1 MSKIKQAAIA
11 GFTLVELVI
20 VVLILGILAAIALP
34 KMINMKDEAG
44 AAAVAALAGNVAGA
58 SYTNMA
64 AKMVGNPAGVAL
76 NSTTTCSVAALA
88 PLMNGG
94 IFPAEFSVQAA
105 PGGED
110 CSKPGVITVNCS
122 FMHVATGK
130 SSTSAITCAR

>member
-1 MSKIKQAAIA
+1 MSKIKQTAIA

-58 SYTNMA
+58 SYNNVA

-76 NSTTTCSVAALA
+76 NSTAICNAAALA

-94 IFPAEFSVQAA
+94 IFPAEFQVDPAA
-105 PGGED
+105 GGED
-110 CSKPGVITVNCS
+110 CSKPAVVTVNCR
-122 FMHVATGK
+122 FIHTATGK